1 VRLLGKILPSTTG
14 PLMATGLQ
22 KKFSAQRLFGGAKA
36 GVPASADGVLI
47 NSFLSSGR
55 KVGHRT
61 KWAVSLYHFY
71 L

>member
-1 VRLLGKILPSTTG
+1 
-14 PLMATGLQ
+14 MATGLQ
-22 KKFSAQRLFGGAKA
+22 KKLSAQRLFGGAKA